1 MHRLD
6 EGISTGAVVR
16 EHVHGRASGGQE
28 DRVPRLVEVRANR
41 MPALAS
47 YLRPWDE
54 TEFRPFKLD
63 VMRVEDGLVAEITTF
78 DARLFPAFGLPP
90 TPPTGTG

>member
-1 MHRLD
+1 
-6 EGISTGAVVR
+6 
-16 EHVHGRASGGQE
+16 
-28 DRVPRLVEVRANR
+28 

-63 VMRVEDGLVAEITTF
+63 VMRIEDGLVAEITTF
-78 DARLFPAFGLPP
+78 DARLFPEFGLPAL
-90 TPPTGTG
+90 PPDR